1 MCVCVGGEVEG
12 VCVCVCVCVKEGG
25 VCVCRKGDGGCV
37 CVCCEE
43 TLREKSALCV
53 TAHDVHALSHL
64 A

>member
-37 CVCCEE
+37 CCEE